1 MRDGD
6 APWRVVSS
14 GLRVRVR
21 VTPKA
26 SRDSVEGLE
35 TTADGVALKI
45 RVRAVP
51 EDGAANEAVAR
62 VLAAWLEVPPRS
74 VTLAAGGKSRVKT
87 LEISGDGASLAA
99 AANDRLAG
107 KQAMAASRK
116 G

>member
-6 APWRVVSS
+6 APWRVVAS

-21 VTPKA
+21 VSPKS

-35 TTADGVALKI
+35 VTADGPALKI
-45 RVRAVP
+45 RVRALP

-62 VLAAWLEVPPRS
+62 VIAAWLDVPFRS
-74 VTLAAGGKSRVKT
+74 VTLATGGKSRVKT
-87 LEISGDGASLAA
+87 LEISGDGVTLAA

-107 KQAMAASRK
+107 KQATAARK